1 MRSPLDRLRHAI
13 SFEIIGLSLLTPLGA
28 LVFAVPL
35 KDMGV
40 VGLVGATLA
49 TLWNYLY
56 NWGFDHALQRLTG
69 TTRKTLATRFVHAL
83 LFEAGLL
90 AALLP
95 FIAWYLGMNLWAALL
110 MDLGFAGF
118 YLVYAFAFNWAY
130 DRLFPLPEWQ
140 LAEEAPHASRVPA
153 SR

>member
-1 MRSPLDRLRHAI
+1 MRSPLDRLRHALG
-13 SFEIIGLSLLTPLGA
+13 FEIIGLALLTPLGA
-28 LVFAVPL
+28 FLFGVPI

-40 VGLVGATLA
+40 VALVGATLA
-49 TLWNYLY
+49 TAWNYLY

-69 TTRKTLATRFVHAL
+69 TTLKTLRIRLGHAV

-95 FIAWYLGMNLWAALL
+95 FIAWYLDIGLWAALI
-110 MDLGFAGF
+110 MDLGVAGF

-140 LAEEAPHASRVPA
+140 LPA
-153 SR
+153 GAQR

>member
-1 MRSPLDRLRHAI
+1 MRSPLDRLRHAL
-13 SFEIIGLSLLTPLGA
+13 SFEIIGLALLTPLGA
-28 LVFAVPL
+28 FLFGVPV

-40 VGLVGATLA
+40 VALVGATLA

-56 NWGFDHALQRLTG
+56 NWGFDHFLRRLTG
-69 TTRKTLATRFVHAL
+69 STLKSLRIRLVHAL

-95 FIAWYLGMNLWAALL
+95 FIAWYLDMGLWAAFV

-130 DRLFPLPEWQ
+130 DRLFPLPEWHVHAV
-140 LAEEAPHASRVPA
+140 AERQI
-153 SR
+153 

>member
-1 MRSPLDRLRHAI
+1 MRTNLDRIRHALA
-13 SFEIIGLSLLTPLGA
+13 FEIIGLLLLAPLGA
-28 LVFAVPL
+28 RLFAVPI

-40 VGLVGATLA
+40 VALVGATLA
-49 TLWNYLY
+49 TGWNYLY
-56 NWGFDHALQRLTG
+56 NLGFDHALKRLRG
-69 TTRKTLATRFVHAL
+69 STLKSWRLRVLHAV

-95 FIAWYLGMNLWAALL
+95 FIAWYLQIGLWQAFV
-110 MDLGFAGF
+110 MDLGVAGF

-140 LAEEAPHASRVPA
+140 QSPA
-153 SR
+153 

>member
-1 MRSPLDRLRHAI
+1 MRSPLDRLRHAL
-13 SFEIIGLSLLTPLGA
+13 SFEIIGLALLTPLGA
-28 LVFAVPL
+28 FLFGVPI

-40 VGLVGATLA
+40 VALVGATLA
-49 TLWNYLY
+49 TVWNYLY
-56 NWGFDHALQRLTG
+56 NWGFDHVLQRLTG
-69 TTRKTLATRFVHAL
+69 TTLKTFRIRLVHAA

-95 FIAWYLGMNLWAALL
+95 FIAWYMGLGLWAAFV

-130 DRLFPLPEWQ
+130 DRLFPLPGWH
-140 LAEEAPHASRVPA
+140 LPA
-153 SR
+153 DARQG

>member
-1 MRSPLDRLRHAI
+1 MRTTLDRIRHALA
-13 SFEIIGLSLLTPLGA
+13 FEIIGLLLLAPLGA
-28 LVFAVPL
+28 WVFAVPM

-40 VGLVGATLA
+40 VALVGATLA
-49 TLWNYLY
+49 TGWNYLY
-56 NWGFDHALQRLTG
+56 NLAFDHALKRLRG
-69 TTRKTLATRFVHAL
+69 STLKSWRLRVLHAV

-95 FIAWYLGMNLWAALL
+95 VIAWYLQIGLWQALV
-110 MDLGFAGF
+110 MDLGVAGF

-140 LAEEAPHASRVPA
+140 QSPA
-153 SR
+153 

>member
-1 MRSPLDRLRHAI
+1 MRSPLDRLRHAL
-13 SFEIIGLSLLTPLGA
+13 SFEIIGLALLAPLGA
-28 LVFAVPL
+28 FLFGVPI

-40 VGLVGATLA
+40 VALVGASLA
-49 TLWNYLY
+49 TGWNYLY

-69 TTRKTLATRFVHAL
+69 TTLKTLRLRLMHAV

-95 FIAWYLGMNLWAALL
+95 FIAWYLQMGLWAAFV

-118 YLVYAFAFNWAY
+118 YLVYAFVFNWAY
-130 DRLFPLPEWQ
+130 DRLFPLPEWH
-140 LAEEAPHASRVPA
+140 LPA
-153 SR
+153 GAQRQS

>member
-1 MRSPLDRLRHAI
+1 MRSPLDRLRHALC
-13 SFEIIGLSLLTPLGA
+13 FEIIGLALLTPLGA
-28 LVFAVPL
+28 FLFGVPI

-40 VGLVGATLA
+40 VALVGATLA
-49 TLWNYLY
+49 TVWNYLY

-69 TTRKTLATRFVHAL
+69 TTLKTFRARLLHAV

-95 FIAWYLGMNLWAALL
+95 FIAWYLGIGLWAAFV
-110 MDLGFAGF
+110 MDLGVAGF

-140 LAEEAPHASRVPA
+140 VSGHTVQN
-153 SR
+153 